1 MIRVL
6 ILLACLL
13 APGFSAHADRPVLVE
28 LFASQNCTACPKAHK
43 TLRDVQSDHLGD
55 VLILTWSV
63 DYWDYIGE
71 PDPMAIPDASER
83 QKAYTERLGLRAP
96 YTPQSVYDGAKQC
109 PATKRQTVEANISN
123 TEKTKS
129 GNVEIM
135 PFKGG
140 FALDGDIS
148 EPAEVRLVKYLSGE
162 ANQTGMV
169 NPVVSAK
176 LLGVWTG
183 GRVTYGYECETSCAV
198 IVQTRNHGEVIGA
211 GSL

>member
-1 MIRVL
+1 MIRL
-6 ILLACLL
+6 AAILACL
-13 APGFSAHADRPVLVE
+13 FSMLPAAHAERPVLVE
-28 LFASQNCTACPKAHK
+28 LFASQNCNACPKAHK
-43 TLRDVQSDHLGD
+43 TLREVESDHLND

-96 YTPQSVYDGAKQC
+96 YTPQSVYDGTKQC
-109 PATKRQTVEANISN
+109 PATKRQTVETNIE
-123 TEKTKS
+123 TTAKAKS

-135 PFKGG
+135 PVMGG
-140 FALDGDIS
+140 FALDGEIS
-148 EPAEVRLVKYLSGE
+148 EPAEVRLVKYLSGD

-198 IVQTRNHGEVIGA
+198 IVQARNHGEVIGA
-211 GSL
+211 SSL

>member
-6 ILLACLL
+6 MILACLL
-13 APGFSAHADRPVLVE
+13 APAFTAQAERPVLVE
-28 LFASQNCTACPKAHK
+28 LFASQNCNACPKAHK
-43 TLRDVQSDHLGD
+43 TLRDVESEHLND

-71 PDPMAIPDASER
+71 PDPHALPDAAER
-83 QKAYTERLGLRAP
+83 QRAYTERLGLRAP
-96 YTPQSVYDGAKQC
+96 YTPQSVYDGTKQC

-123 TEKTKS
+123 TAKAKA

-135 PFKGG
+135 PIAGG
-140 FALDGDIS
+140 FALDGDIR
-148 EPAEVRLVKYLSGE
+148 EPAEVRLVKYLTGD
-162 ANQTGMV
+162 ANQTDMV
-169 NPVVSAK
+169 NPVVSSK

-198 IVQTRNHGEVIGA
+198 VVQVRNHGEVVGA
-211 GSL
+211 GAL